1 MSDNAQDWVAVDAY
15 FAEALIGA
23 DPLRAGIRQANAA
36 AGLPPH
42 DVSPLQGRFLSLLV
56 KAIGARRI
64 LEIGTLGGVSA
75 SWMAEALPPDG
86 RVVSLEASPEY
97 AALGRRNLEQ
107 AGLGDR
113 VEIHVGPALDTL
125 ARLAKEDMPA
135 FDLVF
140 IDADKPNNPAYL
152 DWALS
157 LTRPGGLIIGDNVVR
172 GGAVLD
178 SGSSDDRVQGVR
190 TFTEI
195 LGREPRLFST
205 ALQTVGEK
213 GWDGMTLSI
222 VEP

>member
-1 MSDNAQDWVAVDAY
+1 MQGEDQAWVAVDAY
-15 FAEALIGA
+15 FAKRLIGK
-23 DPLRAGIRQANAA
+23 DPLRSEILETNAA
-36 AGLPPH
+36 QGLPPH

-56 KAIGARRI
+56 KATGARRI

-75 SWMAEALPPDG
+75 TWMAQALPAG
-86 RVVSLEASPEY
+86 GQLISLEVSPDY
-97 AALGRRNLEQ
+97 AALARQNLDR
-107 AGLGDR
+107 AGIGDR
-113 VEIHVGPALDTL
+113 VQILVGPALESL
-125 ARLAKEDMPA
+125 ARLAADACAA

-152 DWALS
+152 DWALK

-178 SGSSDDRVQGVR
+178 PDSEDDRVRGVR
-190 TFTEI
+190 TFTER

-213 GWDGMTLSI
+213 GWDGMTLSF